1 MKFFLLVI
9 LFFTHSISF
18 AEWSK
23 VSTNT
28 DGVSFYVD
36 FDRIKKN
43 NGYVYFWRMTDY
55 VTPTEYGTLS
65 IKNYDQ
71 VECSYPRYKT
81 LSIIFYKESMGIGS
95 GQNYTPE
102 EQWEYAPPNSSA
114 ESVLKRVCR
123 SIK

>member
-18 AEWSK
+18 AEWTK

-28 DGVSFYVD
+28 DGHSFYVD
-36 FDRIKKN
+36 FDRVKKN
-43 NGYVYFWRMTDY
+43 NGFVFFWRMSDY
-55 VTPTEYGTLS
+55 LVPMKSGVLS

-81 LSIIFYKESMGIGS
+81 LSMIFYKESMGIGS
-95 GQNYTPE
+95 GENYTPE
-102 EQWEYAPPNSSA
+102 EKWDYAPPNSSA
-114 ESVLKRVCR
+114 ESVLKRVCEL
-123 SIK
+123 IK